1 MSVIAC
7 ASGNLKIRLKNGI
20 THHEVY
26 TNYNIMSRTPNR
38 EKRLIATYQSS
49 LRLNKRS
56 T

>member
-7 ASGNLKIRLKNGI
+7 GSGNLKIPLKTST
-20 THHEVY
+20 THQKVY
-26 TNYNIMSRTPNR
+26 ANYIISRTPKR
-38 EKRLIATYQSS
+38 ERRLTATYQSS